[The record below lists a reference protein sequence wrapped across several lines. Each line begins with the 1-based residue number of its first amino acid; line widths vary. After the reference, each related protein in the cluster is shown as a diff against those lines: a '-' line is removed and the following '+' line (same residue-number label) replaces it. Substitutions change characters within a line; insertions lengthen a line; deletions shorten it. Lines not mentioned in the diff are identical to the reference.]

1 MNIIETLCFASAFAA
16 IFLFGE
22 KLPVGYRK
30 HKRRALSAAGGTA
43 VAYVFIHL
51 LPELARAG
59 KTFVEITADRSLPFP
74 EYRVYFA
81 ALVGFVLFYGLEH
94 MVHWSRRSGRRE
106 QEGYGISDPIFILHI
121 GGFALYAGLISYLMV
136 RGIDE
141 KSVPILIYG
150 IAMCLHFFS
159 AGYSLRNEYGR
170 MYDIC
175 GRWVLAGVALAGWVC
190 GALTEFPKP
199 VVITMLGLVSG
210 GVVMNSMIVELP
222 GDKDGRF
229 LPFCVGAAAY
239 SILLFFT

>member
-1 MNIIETLCFASAFAA
+1 MNIPETLCIAVVFAA
-16 IFLFGE
+16 IFVFGE
-22 KLPVGYRK
+22 KLHIGYRT
-30 HKRRALSAAGGTA
+30 HKRRALSAAGGAA

-51 LPELARAG
+51 LPEMDRASRE
-59 KTFVEITADRSLPFP
+59 FVKITAYRSLPFP
-74 EYRVYFA
+74 EYRVYLA
-81 ALVGFVLFYGLEH
+81 ALAGFVLFYGLEH
-94 MVHWSRRSGRRE
+94 MVHWSHRSGRRE

-175 GRWVLAGVALAGWVC
+175 GRWVLAGVALAGWAC

-199 VVITMLGLVSG
+199 VIITMLGLVSG

-222 GDKDGRF
+222 GEKDGKF
-229 LPFCVGAAAY
+229 LPFCAGAAAY
-239 SILLFFT
+239 ATLLFFV